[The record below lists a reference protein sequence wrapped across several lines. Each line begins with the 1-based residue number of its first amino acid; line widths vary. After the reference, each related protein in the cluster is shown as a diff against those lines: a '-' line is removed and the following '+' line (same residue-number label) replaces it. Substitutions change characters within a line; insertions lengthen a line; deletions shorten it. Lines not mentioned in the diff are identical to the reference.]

1 MHAGIIGHMYTG
13 NVESVKLETATA
25 NRDGL
30 APSASNVLC
39 RPSRDLIKRLSLE

>member
-1 MHAGIIGHMYTG
+1 MHAGIIGHMYMR

-30 APSASNVLC
+30 ASSANNVLF
-39 RPSRDLIKRLSLE
+39 RDLIKRLSPE

>member
-1 MHAGIIGHMYTG
+1 MG

-30 APSASNVLC
+30 VSSASNVPVP
-39 RPSRDLIKRLSLE
+39 PSRDLIKRLSLE

>member
-1 MHAGIIGHMYTG
+1 MHAGTIGHMYME

-30 APSASNVLC
+30 ASSTSLTHLAF
-39 RPSRDLIKRLSLE
+39 RDLIERLSLE

>member
-1 MHAGIIGHMYTG
+1 MHAGIIGHMYME

-30 APSASNVLC
+30 ASRASNVL
-39 RPSRDLIKRLSLE
+39 SRLPAI